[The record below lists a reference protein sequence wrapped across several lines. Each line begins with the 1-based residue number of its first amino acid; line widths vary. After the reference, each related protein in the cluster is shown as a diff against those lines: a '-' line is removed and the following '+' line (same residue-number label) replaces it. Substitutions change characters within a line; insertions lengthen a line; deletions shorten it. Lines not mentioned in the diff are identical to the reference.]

1 MEKEIKNLNGVKT
14 NSNEVKRTPNV
25 VRKTPNG
32 VRKNSKTLKTAGLL
46 VFLSLFTSC
55 YSVFNA
61 GVGGQV
67 VDAESTS
74 TPKSGIA
81 NVDVYV
87 YTDSGARDNDF
98 NNWEEGKTFTPQS
111 GYYGHTTTGAD
122 GSFTLSKVVW
132 KEYAP
137 TFGKDAD
144 VQDLYMLFYHED
156 YGLTRGQTVVVSDS
170 TSDQLYT
177 ELTKIRKNVALTL
190 NFKDVKNGSVATTE
204 LDVEVSVPQ
213 SNGKIVAE
221 NRVFKGTITGSG
233 TINISY
239 PRYLYDSAENKS
251 ENAPKITITYKQT
264 ADEITWKPCW
274 NADNDGKNYA
284 FRDLDSD
291 PIEKTIP
298 SSTNESY
305 SYNLYGK
312 ACRLS
317 LPTLSGTYHSD
328 GSDFGSSADDGLT
341 ITAKIGEG
349 TEERSVDSGS
359 EGTSVVTIGTT
370 NTQVIQNHGNFTI
383 TPDSNDDIFDD
394 TYTDKTLTLSVKF
407 YVGTKELNST
417 FNSIS
422 TKESSYSGIK
432 LNDQN
437 LYKYEKKNNFFM
449 SDFFNFG
456 FDGAGKAGF
465 QA

>member
-1 MEKEIKNLNGVKT
+1 MEKEIKNT
-14 NSNEVKRTPNV
+14 NV
-25 VRKTPNG
+25 VRKTPDKVKENL
-32 VRKNSKTLKTAGLL
+32 KILKTAGLL

-67 VDAESTS
+67 VDGESTS

-87 YTDSGARDNDF
+87 YTDSSLRDDDF
-98 NNWEEGKTFTPQS
+98 NNWKEGEKFSPQA
-111 GYYGHTTTGAD
+111 GYYGHTTTGTD

-144 VQDLYMLFYHED
+144 VQELYMLFYHED
-156 YGLTRGQTVVVSDS
+156 YGLTKGQSVVVSDS

-190 NFKDVKNGSVATTE
+190 NFKDVKNGSVATSE
-204 LDVEVSVPQ
+204 LDVEISVPQ
-213 SNGKIVAE
+213 SNGKIEAD
-221 NRVFKGTITGSG
+221 NRVFKGTIIGSG

-239 PRYLYDSAENKS
+239 PRYLYDSDGNTS
-251 ENAPKITITYKQT
+251 ENAPKITITYRQT
-264 ADEITWKPCW
+264 ADEVTWKPCW
-274 NADNDGKNYA
+274 NADNEEKNYA
-284 FRDLDSD
+284 FRDLDSN
-291 PIEKTIP
+291 PIEKTIL

-317 LPTLSGTYHSD
+317 LPALSGTYHSD
-328 GSDFGSSADDGLT
+328 GSDFGTSADDGLT

-349 TEERSVDSGS
+349 TEERTVDSGS
-359 EGTSVVTIGTT
+359 EGTSAVTVGTT

-383 TPDSNDDIFDD
+383 TPDANDDIFDD
-394 TYTDKTLTLSVKF
+394 TYTDKNLTLNVKF
-407 YVGTKELNST
+407 YVGTKELKSSKS
-417 FNSIS
+417 SIS
-422 TKESSYSGIK
+422 TKENSYTGIK
-432 LNDQN
+432 LND
-437 LYKYEKKNNFFM
+437 
-449 SDFFNFG
+449 
-456 FDGAGKAGF
+456 
-465 QA
+465 

>member
-1 MEKEIKNLNGVKT
+1 MEKEIKNT
-14 NSNEVKRTPNV
+14 NV
-25 VRKTPNG
+25 VRKTPDKVKENL
-32 VRKNSKTLKTAGLL
+32 KILKTAGLL

-67 VDAESTS
+67 VDGESTS

-87 YTDSGARDNDF
+87 YTDSSLRDDDF
-98 NNWEEGKTFTPQS
+98 NNWKEGEKFSPQA
-111 GYYGHTTTGAD
+111 GYYGHTTTGTD

-144 VQDLYMLFYHED
+144 VQELYMLFYHED
-156 YGLTRGQTVVVSDS
+156 YGLTKGQSVVVSDS

-190 NFKDVKNGSVATTE
+190 NFKDVKNGSVATSE
-204 LDVEVSVPQ
+204 LDVEISVPQ
-213 SNGKIVAE
+213 SNGKIEAD
-221 NRVFKGTITGSG
+221 NRVFKGTIIGSG

-239 PRYLYDSAENKS
+239 PRYLYDSDGNTS
-251 ENAPKITITYKQT
+251 ENAPKITITYRQT
-264 ADEITWKPCW
+264 ADEVTWKPCW
-274 NADNDGKNYA
+274 NADNEEKNYA
-284 FRDLDSD
+284 FRDLDSN
-291 PIEKTIP
+291 PIEKTIL

-312 ACRLS
+312 ACRLT
-317 LPTLSGTYHSD
+317 LPALSGTYHSD
-328 GSDFGSSADDGLT
+328 GSDFGTSADDGLT

-349 TEERSVDSGS
+349 TEERTVDSGS
-359 EGTSVVTIGTT
+359 EGTSAVTVGTT

-383 TPDSNDDIFDD
+383 TPDANDDIFDD
-394 TYTDKTLTLSVKF
+394 TYTDKNLTLNVKF
-407 YVGTKELNST
+407 YVGTKELKSSKS
-417 FNSIS
+417 SIS
-422 TKESSYSGIK
+422 TKENSYTGIK
-432 LNDQN
+432 LND
-437 LYKYEKKNNFFM
+437 
-449 SDFFNFG
+449 
-456 FDGAGKAGF
+456 
-465 QA
+465 